1 MPTTEQ
7 TLRRDARA
15 NRERILE
22 AARAVF
28 ADEGVD
34 GSVEQI
40 AQRAGV
46 GMGTL
51 YRRFP
56 TKHDLVEA
64 VIAESLGEFVA
75 AAENG
80 LAEEDPWTGFALF
93 VERVLELHAENRA
106 LRELLA
112 GTEHGEARDEVRRR
126 VRPLVRRLVER
137 AQADGSLRCR
147 LRAGG
152 HAARLHD
159 RRPRDRGVALR
170 LARSLAALPR
180 PPARRAPRRGRDPPS
195 PRAAHAAAD
204 EQASRPRAAM
214 SDGNGTPTVEIP
226 DEGLQGRALTTVFVA
241 LMLGM
246 FLAAL
251 DQTIV
256 STALPTIVGEL
267 GGLDHLS
274 WVVTAYLLAATVS
287 TPLYG
292 KLGDMLGRKPVF
304 IAAIVIF
311 LAGSMLSGLSQ
322 TMLQLILFRALQGLG
337 AGGLIVGAQAILA
350 DIIPPRRRGRY
361 MGLMGAVF
369 AVSSVAGPLLG
380 GFLVDNLSWRW
391 VFYVNMPIGALAL
404 VIVTTRLHLHVP
416 HTRHKIDYLGAGL
429 LAGGVGALIL
439 MTTWGGN
446 QYAWDSP
453 EIIGLAVGG
462 AAMLVAFIW
471 QERRA
476 AEPIIPLT
484 LFDSGTFRLVTGMSF
499 MIGMAMFGAIIYL
512 PLFLQLVY
520 GASATSSGLRMI
532 PLMGGLLTAA
542 ILSGRAITRFG
553 RYKIF
558 PLVGTVVLVLGMF
571 LLSRLD
577 VDSNA
582 WVASLYMAIVG
593 IGLGLVMQ
601 VLVLIVQ
608 NDARPQDI
616 GVVTSTATFFR
627 SVGGSFGVALF
638 GAIFASRL
646 AGELSRLPADVIAKL
661 GDVGAIDPARAKQLP
676 PEVRADFLQIFANA
690 LHGVFLVGAVIAIV
704 PAVLAWFLK
713 EVPLRTTLGK
723 GAPPIEESLPEVPVE
738 TEVRAAAR

>member
-1 MPTTEQ
+1 
-7 TLRRDARA
+7 
-15 NRERILE
+15 
-22 AARAVF
+22 
-28 ADEGVD
+28 
-34 GSVEQI
+34 
-40 AQRAGV
+40 
-46 GMGTL
+46 
-51 YRRFP
+51 
-56 TKHDLVEA
+56 
-64 VIAESLGEFVA
+64 
-75 AAENG
+75 
-80 LAEEDPWTGFALF
+80 
-93 VERVLELHAENRA
+93 
-106 LRELLA
+106 
-112 GTEHGEARDEVRRR
+112 
-126 VRPLVRRLVER
+126 
-137 AQADGSLRCR
+137 
-147 LRAGG
+147 
-152 HAARLHD
+152 
-159 RRPRDRGVALR
+159 
-170 LARSLAALPR
+170 
-180 PPARRAPRRGRDPPS
+180 
-195 PRAAHAAAD
+195 
-204 EQASRPRAAM
+204 
-214 SDGNGTPTVEIP
+214 
-226 DEGLQGRALTTVFVA
+226 
-241 LMLGM
+241 
-246 FLAAL
+246 
-251 DQTIV
+251 
-256 STALPTIVGEL
+256 VGEL
-267 GGLDHLS
+267 GGLNHLS

-304 IAAIVIF
+304 IAAILIF
-311 LAGSMLSGLSQ
+311 LVGSMLSGLSQ
-322 TMLQLILFRALQGLG
+322 TMVQLILFRALQGLG
-337 AGGLIVGAQAILA
+337 AGGLIVGAPAILA

-646 AGELSRLPADVIAKL
+646 ASELTRLPADVTAKL
-661 GDVGAIDPARAKQLP
+661 GDVGAIDPARAKELP

-690 LHGVFLVGAVIAIV
+690 LHGVFLWGMVIAIV

-723 GAPPIEESLPEVPVE
+723 AAPPVEESVPEVPVE
-738 TEVRAAAR
+738 PELRAAAR